1 MKDFLSTFG
10 ICFIFCMV
18 MAFLFAGVLA
28 SNIWAVIFIA
38 ALALAIL
45 ITVFLNLSNKIE
57 DLEKKLEQLQTEKE
71 PSAGQKVN

>member
-1 MKDFLSTFG
+1 
-10 ICFIFCMV
+10 MV